1 MGISRNEALECFAS
15 DDLIGIGMEADA
27 VRRKLHPEGVV
38 TYTLDG
44 KTTYAETVA
53 AHTEPST
60 STFTRICDS
69 IAETAAMGG
78 TSVTLQ
84 SEATPT
90 QTIAWFEALFRRTKE
105 HFPAVWLHCL
115 SAGEI
120 LPVAEHSD

>member
-1 MGISRNEALECFAS
+1 MGIGRNEALDCFAS

-27 VRRKLHPEGVV
+27 VRRRLHPEGVV

-44 KTTYAETVA
+44 KTTYAE
-53 AHTEPST
+53 P
-60 STFTRICDS
+60 
-69 IAETAAMGG
+69 AAMGG

-115 SAGEI
+115 SASEI
-120 LPVAEHSD
+120 LTVAEHS

>member
-1 MGISRNEALECFAS
+1 MGISRKDALDCFAS

-27 VRRKLHPEGVV
+27 VRRRLHPEGVV

-53 AHTEPST
+53 TAAEPSNP
-60 STFTRICDS
+60 TFTRICDS

-78 TSVTLQ
+78 TSFTLQ

-90 QTIAWFEALFRRTKE
+90 QTIAWFEGLFRRTKE
-105 HFPAVWLHCL
+105 HF
-115 SAGEI
+115 
-120 LPVAEHSD
+120 